1 MEYLEP
7 IHTLLIK
14 HINGQSAGGATYV
27 QYTQQTGVSRQCVRC
42 MDAGCGQVLEGGTCT
57 VHTIHTVSHS
67 FGSSSVCASDARQLN
82 IYVENR
88 GIVMSAH
95 GEIETK
101 QLEIEDKQ
109 IELPK
114 FYSYTGQYAL
124 CRYISLQ

>member
-57 VHTIHTVSHS
+57 VVHYTLYIQSHTTLEAVL
-67 FGSSSVCASDARQLN
+67 FVSDARQLT
-82 IYVENR
+82 I
-88 GIVMSAH
+88 
-95 GEIETK
+95 
-101 QLEIEDKQ
+101 
-109 IELPK
+109 
-114 FYSYTGQYAL
+114 
-124 CRYISLQ
+124 C